1 MPVSNE
7 PQPEFLTQFLDNLFL
22 RTPSK
27 QPKRVPFT
35 VDTDELP
42 VLLDALTAHAD
53 ALGRIAVETDGTTSS
68 DQARIDQAHATLL
81 ALRVKRI
88 TEIDEVLVGDDPDY
102 GPTLK
107 YWVDIKTER
116 KISCIKA
123 VRDVLLTS
131 LKEAKDMVESGSIGP
146 FNSVRA
152 AEKMSAKLMAHCE
165 SLKVAQR

>member
-68 DQARIDQAHATLL
+68 DQVRIDQAHATLL

-88 TEIDEVLVGDDPDY
+88 IE
-102 GPTLK
+102 
-107 YWVDIKTER
+107 
-116 KISCIKA
+116 
-123 VRDVLLTS
+123 
-131 LKEAKDMVESGSIGP
+131 EAK
-146 FNSVRA
+146 
-152 AEKMSAKLMAHCE
+152 
-165 SLKVAQR
+165 